1 MPESSV
7 QSYRLEVVQDAPL
20 TACQMRKNT
29 CARGCEVTQ
38 SDMLRSHKWWLFT
51 SSLIAFASLV
61 ALAQNNQPGDM
72 SVLYDPKL
80 KTPSPK
86 LETKLVAK
94 IVKDLRTIPIYKD
107 MRTDEKCWSPGEFE
121 PWPSPPVAAVAKG
134 SFTRPKSD
142 QLLYIVETCVGPSVG
157 DNTASTVMIY
167 EKEKLISVY
176 KFVSN
181 GLFTGFRE
189 GFSVRDIDQ
198 NGLSEVALVQS
209 GGDGCGGWTL
219 LDLVQ
224 WKSQKPVSLGS
235 LTVGSVACDVV
246 TDYTVYVNKSPKP
259 TFVGAEFARNLK
271 LTLLELSKP
280 SITITTLR

>member
-1 MPESSV
+1 
-7 QSYRLEVVQDAPL
+7 
-20 TACQMRKNT
+20 
-29 CARGCEVTQ
+29 
-38 SDMLRSHKWWLFT
+38 MLRNHKWVLFT

-80 KTPSPK
+80 ETPLPK
-86 LETKLVAK
+86 LESKLVAR
-94 IVKDLRTIPIYKD
+94 IVKDLRTFPVFKD
-107 MRTDEKCWSPGEFE
+107 MRTDGNCSSRGEFE
-121 PWPSPPVAAVAKG
+121 PWPSPPIEAIAKG

-142 QLLYIVETCVGPSVG
+142 QLLYIVEPCTGPITG
-157 DNTASTVMIY
+157 DTTPTAVVVY
-167 EKEKLISVY
+167 EKEKL
-176 KFVSN
+176 VSAFRFSSTTI
-181 GLFTGFRE
+181 FTGFRE

-198 NGLSEVALVQS
+198 NGLSELALVQS

-235 LTVGSVACDVV
+235 LAVGSVACDVV
-246 TDYTVYVNKSPKP
+246 TQYTVYVNKAPKP
-259 TFVGAEFARNLK
+259 TFVGAEFGRDLK
-271 LTLLELSKP
+271 LTLLELGKP